1 MNELVSCIPPCSH
14 SAKCLPK
21 YERWPFDRQ
30 NCTLHIGTW
39 VNSGE
44 EVDFKVLKS
53 VVAED
58 DLSSQNMEW
67 KLILATY
74 RRNPG
79 NFSETKQTYPSLT
92 FSFLME
98 RHSAS
103 HAASILIPAIS
114 MFLYEIRKIK
124 IIMNNNECGSFA
136 ALVLLNLISLWV
148 DSMNNQRIILLS
160 LSLLGHF
167 MYMQHLFWALP
178 HNGDTLPDLCKKFPS
193 IFYHLFK
200 HCKKNQLPYH
210 LYLFHQFHV
219 IYALKY

>member
-1 MNELVSCIPPCSH
+1 MN
-14 SAKCLPK
+14 
-21 YERWPFDRQ
+21 
-30 NCTLHIGTW
+30 T
-39 VNSGE
+39 
-44 EVDFKVLKS
+44 
-53 VVAED
+53 
-58 DLSSQNMEW
+58 
-67 KLILATY
+67 
-74 RRNPG
+74 
-79 NFSETKQTYPSLT
+79 
-92 FSFLME
+92 
-98 RHSAS
+98 
-103 HAASILIPAIS
+103 
-114 MFLYEIRKIK
+114 
-124 IIMNNNECGSFA
+124 NECGSFA

-219 IYALKY
+219 IYALKYWLPDARLEFRRDNKMIVDIFSKVIDHKSKIKLIFSTHSIHFAANPLEYNACIGTIERLLIRERRFVTL